1 VLATSIFSLG
11 VASIIISLIFL
22 YGINI
27 FGLNNEKRF
36 LVLLIVFQVFV
47 NLIVEGFLLL
57 KRNEE
62 NLKQFAFFRLLKS
75 FLDIVLTILILYLIT
90 DYKARLYSI
99 FVSTFVTALFIV
111 ILMYRRVGIR
121 FHFDRVIINRI
132 FIYSYPLIFH
142 TFFSSILNYA
152 DRYFINV
159 MHGTSLLGQY
169 SVTYQLCMVMSLII
183 TSFNMAWAPYY
194 MKNMVEN
201 RNGFN
206 SIVTSTYKY
215 YVIVLGSFG
224 LFLFFIMPI
233 LYKYYVGP
241 DYFVDNSVYISLL
254 LAYFFN
260 GLYRFKVNHLFYRE
274 KTLIIARLSMITA
287 IINLILNYIC
297 IKTWG
302 ILGAALSTLFSYSI
316 LYLLLEKELY
326 SLKRKDSASEIR

>member
-1 VLATSIFSLG
+1 
-11 VASIIISLIFL
+11 
-22 YGINI
+22 
-27 FGLNNEKRF
+27 
-36 LVLLIVFQVFV
+36 
-47 NLIVEGFLLL
+47 
-57 KRNEE
+57 
-62 NLKQFAFFRLLKS
+62 
-75 FLDIVLTILILYLIT
+75 
-90 DYKARLYSI
+90 
-99 FVSTFVTALFIV
+99 
-111 ILMYRRVGIR
+111 
-121 FHFDRVIINRI
+121 
-132 FIYSYPLIFH
+132 
-142 TFFSSILNYA
+142 
-152 DRYFINV
+152 
-159 MHGTSLLGQY
+159 
-169 SVTYQLCMVMSLII
+169 
-183 TSFNMAWAPYY
+183 
-194 MKNMVEN
+194 
-201 RNGFN
+201 
-206 SIVTSTYKY
+206 
-215 YVIVLGSFG
+215 SFG